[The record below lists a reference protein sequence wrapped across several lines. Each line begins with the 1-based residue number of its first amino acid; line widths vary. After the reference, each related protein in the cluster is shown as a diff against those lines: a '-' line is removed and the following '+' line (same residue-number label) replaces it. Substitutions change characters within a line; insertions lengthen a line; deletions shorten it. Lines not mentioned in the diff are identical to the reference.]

1 MALLTEQLV
10 SNPQSRMGNQESR
23 DGGTGLGLA
32 ICKELV
38 ERMGGSIDVVSEVG
52 QGSTFHVTL
61 PFTLNSQGSSR

>member
-1 MALLTEQLV
+1 
-10 SNPQSRMGNQESR
+10 MGNQESR